1 MSSKRKPRQRRGVVN
16 DTSLN
21 TLDQVKKQFE
31 EANIMTIDAQQ
42 INFLTSRED
51 LGYTQFRGTDL
62 DILFGFIYIF
72 QKYKNGCLPLKIQ
85 LRPHEELY
93 FNIGINWTCQNGK
106 RKLLIPPAIPKNFRI
121 CKKNKNVD
129 FIFILLTFAYMDK
142 CSARKRTR
150 DYHANLLIY
159 NKYDNTIERFEPHG
173 CIVEADEWYEAKE
186 FDKAFK
192 KVAYKLFDAEY
203 KPACLSCPYVGFQ
216 ALQETER
223 QMQRGDP
230 GGFCAA
236 WTLIIIELRLKNPKD
251 TLKELQLKALK
262 RMTKDIKPLTKL
274 VRNFSQFVVKKRKEM
289 IKTLPERT
297 RRNVEM
303 HPDNLELLNKYDL
316 QKVNEFLLKE
326 FKNLKQY
333 IVD

>member
-1 MSSKRKPRQRRGVVN
+1 MSRRKRVRR
-16 DTSLN
+16 DDSEDPESLN
-21 TLDQVKKQFE
+21 TIEQVKRQFE
-31 EANIMTIDAQQ
+31 EANIMTLDAQQ

-93 FNIGINWTCQNGK
+93 FNIGINWTCKDGQ
-106 RKLLIPPAIPKNFRI
+106 RKLLIPPAIPKNFRL
-121 CKKNKNVD
+121 CKKKKGVD
-129 FIFILLTFAYMDK
+129 FIFILLTFAYLNK
-142 CSARKRTR
+142 CRQSRRKAR

-192 KVAYKLFDAEY
+192 PIANKLFDAEY
-203 KPACLSCPYVGFQ
+203 KSACLSCPYVGFQ
-216 ALQETER
+216 ALQETEK
-223 QMQRGDP
+223 QMKKDDP

-251 TLKELQLKALK
+251 SLKELQLKALK

-274 VRNFSQFVVKKRKEM
+274 VRNFSQFVVKKRKEL
-289 IKTLPERT
+289 IHSLPERT
-297 RRNVEM
+297 KRNVEM
-303 HPDNLELLNKYDL
+303 HPDNLELLNREYL
-316 QKVNEFLLKE
+316 NHVNKFLIKE
-326 FKNLKQY
+326 FKKLKQF
-333 IVD
+333 IN